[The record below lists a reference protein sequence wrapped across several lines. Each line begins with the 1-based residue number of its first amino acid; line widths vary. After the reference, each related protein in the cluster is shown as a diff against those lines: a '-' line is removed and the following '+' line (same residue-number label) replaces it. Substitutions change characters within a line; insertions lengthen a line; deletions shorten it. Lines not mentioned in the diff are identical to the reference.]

1 MKTSYPL
8 TLLIRTNPPTFSS
21 TAVRLPG
28 SGPSN
33 RMQCL
38 SFIPETASVMGIT
51 VARDKRHL
59 KKRISAGLEACPRI
73 RRLELFQNRSEE
85 CCKVRL
91 KFCFLRVLCNS
102 SANSAA
108 KVFKASSQ
116 RILERNIPPL
126 KREKIYPE
134 EIWKKNERYV

>member
-1 MKTSYPL
+1 M
-8 TLLIRTNPPTFSS
+8 
-21 TAVRLPG
+21 
-28 SGPSN
+28 
-33 RMQCL
+33 
-38 SFIPETASVMGIT
+38 
-51 VARDKRHL
+51 
-59 KKRISAGLEACPRI
+59 
-73 RRLELFQNRSEE
+73 
-85 CCKVRL
+85 RL